1 MIFSHTGC
9 FGKDWH
15 ILFSVLSYKI
25 NLIFLP
31 STINTSFT
39 FSMTRLLIKI
49 QNKLWQGIHKIE
61 GCIMIYLDLKFLC
74 FLSSV
79 MKCRGILSF
88 VSLELSRQVRWS
100 QKCRL
105 QWPLAFLN
113 QVQYSSQYT
122 TLNELLEQ
130 TKWSETRWR

>member
-1 MIFSHTGC
+1 
-9 FGKDWH
+9 
-15 ILFSVLSYKI
+15 
-25 NLIFLP
+25 
-31 STINTSFT
+31 
-39 FSMTRLLIKI
+39 
-49 QNKLWQGIHKIE
+49 
-61 GCIMIYLDLKFLC
+61 MIYLDLKFLR

-105 QWPLAFLN
+105 QCPLAFLN

-130 TKWSETRWR
+130 TK